1 MKIPNFLALLLLISL
16 STGCNLNQPEIDPTK
31 TNATIDLVEDLGLNE
46 QPIKLSDNVY
56 YLGAGIPPEDLNIVK
71 PTSSVAAKTIKTDR
85 IGQASPLNL
94 SGQGFVVG
102 VWEAS
107 EDGKNKWAVS
117 KEHER
122 LKGKVTWFQEGVSS
136 DHATAVAGIIA
147 ATGNISE
154 FSTGMAQGVEIQSYS
169 AQNDFKTL
177 EKAANSIVASNH
189 SYGSKVGW
197 QLLDVTSLPE
207 RVVHFPKF
215 KDQFPVF
222 IGSHNW
228 FGNYKL
234 AGVEKIDRILQ
245 NYPYLI
251 SVFASG
257 NDRDDNM
264 SNLDFHKTG
273 FYAAFVRKSKYLEEL
288 WRIYGLDF
296 KEGFYLFS
304 KYDPQSTPPPGDGEY
319 LGGYRTIK
327 ANAAT
332 KNGIVVGAVNGEKN
346 MTSFSGWGPTKTGQT
361 KPDVVG
367 NGYRLPRLLSASGG
381 YLEVNK
387 GSGTSYS
394 APSVTGTAVLLV
406 EHFQNLWEDPESILK
421 DTTNSKRPFSAT
433 IKALLI
439 HTAEDL
445 GNEGP
450 DYQFGWG
457 LIDAKGAADFLTK
470 ANKPKSDKFLLER
483 VHSQRQNIQLISD
496 GQKPL
501 KVTMAWTDKPGQN
514 IVNDLD
520 LRVREVTANGSE
532 TYYPWSLNPNKPDRN
547 ATANR
552 PNKLDNVEQVLIK
565 ETKKDAKYVILVDGD
580 IDDSEYSQYYSLLI
594 EGAQKPP
601 SNEVPLVS
609 AKGVDYRKLR
619 DLLKAKKWKDADE
632 ETNRVMLKVASRE
645 SEGGLRTN
653 DAEKFS
659 CTDLGTIDKLWVK
672 YSNGKYGISVQKQI
686 FRELGGSRSISK
698 LLYLGG
704 GGPKD
709 WQLARENWEKFGDK
723 VGWRKEG
730 KWNLEGLSSEFRE
743 GKPLSKE
750 EDYAGHLPV
759 DFMRVLAPSYGWI
772 WYLRVS
778 ECDL

>member
-102 VWEAS
+102 VWEAG
-107 EDGKNKWAVS
+107 DGKYKWAVS
-117 KEHER
+117 KEHQR

-147 ATGNISE
+147 ATGNPSE

-273 FYAAFVRKSKYLEEL
+273 FYAAFVPKSKYLEEL

-304 KYDPQSTPPPGDGEY
+304 KDDPQLTPPPGDGEY
-319 LGGYRTIK
+319 LGGYRTI
-327 ANAAT
+327 APQAAT

-457 LIDAKGAADFLTK
+457 LIDAKRAADFLTK

-483 VHSQRQNIQLISD
+483 AHSQRQNIQLISD

-565 ETKKDAKYVILVDGD
+565 ETKKDAKYVILVNDN
-580 IDDSEYSQYYSLLI
+580 INDSEYSQYYSLLI

-619 DLLKAKKWKDADE
+619 DLLRAKKWKDADY
-632 ETNRVMLKVASRE
+632 ETNRVMLKAAGGAS
-645 SEGGLRTN
+645 GWLDFKQTKN
-653 DAEKFS
+653 FS

-672 YSNGKYGISVQKQI
+672 YSNGKYGFSVQKQI
-686 FRELGGSRSISK
+686 YQSLGGTK
-698 LLYLGG
+698 DFYLEGL
-704 GGPKD
+704 D
-709 WQLARENWEKFGDK
+709 NWEQKFGDK
-723 VGWRKEG
+723 VGWRKGG
-730 KWNLEGLSSEFRE
+730 KWFNIRGNRPA
-743 GKPLSKE
+743 GPAE
-750 EDYAGHLPV
+750 EDYAGHLPWEPYSLW
-759 DFMRVLAPSYGWI
+759 RYG
-772 WYLRVS
+772 LMKVGARNGFFLLHRAV
-778 ECDL
+778 ECNI